1 MNEGDRRRLREAAAE
16 VEAAESR
23 VTGLI
28 GLASEDISSEDRMA
42 PEEMAALHEISSNLK
57 AASIRMWSM
66 ADEERA

>member
-28 GLASEDISSEDRMA
+28 GLSSEDISPEDRMA

-57 AASIRMWSM
+57 AACTRMWSM
-66 ADEERA
+66 ADE